1 MAKRLVGVAVL
12 FLLVLVTAVPAWAT
26 EGGAEEQ
33 EAPPDYDELCN
44 PENPVVLDHCPAE
57 YEQPSVFP
65 PMLYGLLV
73 LAAVAAVVLLVLYL
87 LWQPRFA
94 QERDRVKGRR

>member
-1 MAKRLVGVAVL
+1 MGKRLLGV
-12 FLLVLVTAVPAWAT
+12 LVLVLLALVMAAPAGAT
-26 EGGAEEQ
+26 EAPAEEGAEAPAYEDICN
-33 EAPPDYDELCN
+33 EA
-44 PENPVVLDHCPAE
+44 NPVVLEHCPAS

-65 PMLYGLLV
+65 PILYTLLIISAVIAVALLV
-73 LAAVAAVVLLVLYL
+73 LFL